1 MIDITV
7 NESDFEYDIHSLVK
21 AFYPTEEV
29 VVHPPFTEGAEGLP
43 QIYGKSGKKFAAE
56 ARDGRVQADLYLNVV
71 YEADY
76 IRIYIRTDTEGY
88 IQAGETAVRYTD
100 RTDMA
105 QRIEAKNRLK
115 RLLYEL
121 LVRQTGHTLPWGTL
135 TGIRPTKI
143 PMKGLEEGKTEA
155 EILSG
160 MKETYLISDEKAA
173 LSLQIAQTEWKI
185 LKEIDYR
192 DGYSLYIGIPFCP
205 TRCLYCS
212 FTSYPIA
219 KWEERTGEYLDALE
233 AEMRGTSALLCEKK
247 LQTVY
252 IGGGTPTSLPR
263 EDLDRLLSMIGTY
276 FDLSEVLEYTVE
288 GGRPDSFTPEKL
300 KVLRQHPVTRISVN
314 PQTMN
319 QETLDLIGRLHTVQ
333 QTRDA
338 FFMARE
344 AGFDNINMDLIL
356 GLPGEDR
363 EAVCRTLEG
372 IEQMRPDSVTV
383 HSLALKRAAR
393 LRAEFSEYAKYGM
406 NNSGELMNLVRKS
419 AAGMGLFP
427 YYLYRQ
433 KNMTGNLENVGY
445 AAPGKEGLYNILIME
460 EKQTILSLGA
470 AGMTKFVTDGR
481 PVRTE
486 NVKDVDQYISRIDEM
501 IERKRRA
508 YGA

>member
-29 VVHPPFTEGAEGLP
+29 VVHPPLAEEEASFP
-43 QIYGKSGKKFAAE
+43 RVYGKSGKEFAAE
-56 ARDGRVQADLYLNVV
+56 THGGRVQADLYLNVV
-71 YEADY
+71 YETDY
-76 IRIYIRTDTEGY
+76 IRIYIGKDAGDHAC
-88 IQAGETAVRYTD
+88 AGETAVHYTD

-105 QRIEAKNRLK
+105 QRIEVKNRLK

-121 LVRQTGHTLPWGTL
+121 LARQTGYTLPWGTL

-143 PMKGLEEGKTEA
+143 PMKGLEEGKTET

-173 LSLQIAQTEWKI
+173 LSLQIAQTERRI

-219 KWEERTGEYLDALE
+219 KWAKRTGEYLDALE
-233 AEMRGTSALLCEKK
+233 TEMQGTSALLGEKK

-252 IGGGTPTSLPR
+252 IGGGTPTSLSS

-300 KVLRQHPVTRISVN
+300 KVLRHHPVTRISVN

-363 EAVCRTLEG
+363 EAVCRTLSDVG
-372 IEQMRPDSVTV
+372 QMRPDSLTV

-406 NNSGELMNLVRKS
+406 NNSGELMNLVRES
-419 AAGMGLFP
+419 AEGMGLFP

-445 AAPGKEGLYNILIME
+445 AASGKEGLYNILIME